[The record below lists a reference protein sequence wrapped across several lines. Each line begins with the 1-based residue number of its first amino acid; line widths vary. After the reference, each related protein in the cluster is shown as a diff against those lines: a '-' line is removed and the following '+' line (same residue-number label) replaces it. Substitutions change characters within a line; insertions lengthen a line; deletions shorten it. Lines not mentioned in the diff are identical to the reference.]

1 MMSGLY
7 GWLRQTWSSLVAVA
21 DMSEPTT
28 ATEPEPVGCEIFTDA
43 LDQLTDELDRLCE
56 RIDFNLDRLWEC
68 RRAQGLAESVGT
80 EDIRLQ
86 RFNMTQQS
94 LNGAKLL
101 LTTAA
106 NRVRQVVDEI
116 EIVTQREAAE

>member
-1 MMSGLY
+1 MAALY
-7 GWLRQTWSSLVAVA
+7 SWLQQTWSSLVAVA
-21 DMSEPTT
+21 DLSDEPTQT
-28 ATEPEPVGCEIFTDA
+28 DDPSYSDPCHLYQDA
-43 LDQLTDELDRLCE
+43 LDEELRKMDLQNQ
-56 RIDFNLDRLWEC
+56 RIADLLDQFWNC
-68 RRAQGLAESVGT
+68 RKSHAAEST
-80 EDIRLQ
+80 NEFQ
-86 RFNMTQQS
+86 RQNVTQQS

>member
-1 MMSGLY
+1 MAALY
-7 GWLRQTWSSLVAVA
+7 NWLQQTLSSLVQVA
-21 DMSEPTT
+21 DLSDTSTQTDEP
-28 ATEPEPVGCEIFTDA
+28 GFTDPCHLYQDA
-43 LDQLTDELDRLCE
+43 LDEELRLMDLQNERIGNLLDQFWNCRKLHAAASTDE
-56 RIDFNLDRLWEC
+56 F
-68 RRAQGLAESVGT
+68 
-80 EDIRLQ
+80 Q
-86 RFNMTQQS
+86 RQNVTQQS